1 MTRTWTSTSTRTA
14 AWACCGSARRSPLP
28 ARRRSLHWRGCSAPA
43 CPRAACCSSSST
55 RTATSARSSP
65 ATGRAEPWTTSSSAP
80 APSRSSAS
88 WTRAGAGSPPAA
100 TSRCATSACSWRSS
114 CPVTARRCPGPSS
127 SRTATGPSR
136 SRTSAASWP
145 RPCGPP
151 CSRPGP
157 CGRRRCSSG
166 RGGCSTTTRTATRNR
181 TSPPTTRP
189 CPCASR
195 SSTRTRASATGATT
209 CRWARTT
216 SAAPRP
222 RPSRPRSTRCRPTRC
237 SAASGA

>member
-1 MTRTWTSTSTRTA
+1 MSTSTRTA

-28 ARRRSLHWRGCSAPA
+28 ARRRSPGSRGCSAPA

-55 RTATSARSSP
+55 RTVTSARSSP
-65 ATGRAEPWTTSSSAP
+65 ATARAEPWTTSSSAP

-88 WTRAGAGSPPAA
+88 WTRAGTGSPPAA
-100 TSRCATSACSWRSS
+100 TSRYATSACSWRSS
-114 CPVTARRCPGPSS
+114 CPATARRCPGPSS

-136 SRTSAASWP
+136 SRTSAGSWP
-145 RPCGPP
+145 RPSGRP

-157 CGRRRCSSG
+157 CGRRRCSNG
-166 RGGCSTTTRTATRNR
+166 RGGCSTTTRTAIRNR

-189 CPCASR
+189 CRCASR
-195 SSTRTRASATGATT
+195 SSTRTPASATGATT

-222 RPSRPRSTRCRPTRC
+222 RPSRPRSTPCRPTH
-237 SAASGA
+237 SLAASGA